1 MKHLKPFNE
10 GKLNKIVLTNDEVV
24 EIDNLLNIARD
35 EGVSC
40 DFDIE
45 NDVESKKSEFGTNMI
60 ELYRY
65 DSSYKMHPKSRENPN
80 VITSDEFVHII
91 DNITTRL
98 DNMGDFKTSTRLY
111 FTYQS
116 DVKSLGRLNRK
127 HFVFNS
133 VRLNDVTLFKE
144 EILKLAQ
151 SDDKYKEVII
161 DTVIIEGALILFT
174 KA

>member
-60 ELYRY
+60 EL
-65 DSSYKMHPKSRENPN
+65 
-80 VITSDEFVHII
+80 
-91 DNITTRL
+91 
-98 DNMGDFKTSTRLY
+98 
-111 FTYQS
+111 
-116 DVKSLGRLNRK
+116 
-127 HFVFNS
+127 
-133 VRLNDVTLFKE
+133 
-144 EILKLAQ
+144 
-151 SDDKYKEVII
+151 
-161 DTVIIEGALILFT
+161 
-174 KA
+174 